1 MTMKGNMMKNQASVY
16 TPMNKTVEKILEP
29 VVLIGMTGFLLV
41 MFGIFTVEHFIVRP
55 PMRLL
60 GLGEYKK
67 RRRKRRK
74 N

>member
-1 MTMKGNMMKNQASVY
+1 
-16 TPMNKTVEKILEP
+16 MNKTLEKILEP
-29 VVLIGMTGFLLV
+29 IVLLGLTSFLLV

-55 PMRLL
+55 PMRIL

-67 RRRKRRK
+67 RKRKRRK

>member
-1 MTMKGNMMKNQASVY
+1 MTMKGNMMRNQVSVY

-67 RRRKRRK
+67 RKRKRF
-74 N
+74 

>member
-1 MTMKGNMMKNQASVY
+1 
-16 TPMNKTVEKILEP
+16 MNKKLEKILEP
-29 VVLIGMTGFLLV
+29 IFLIGMTGFLLV
-41 MFGIFTVEHFIVRP
+41 MFGIFTVEHFLVRP

-67 RRRKRRK
+67 RKRKRRK

>member
-1 MTMKGNMMKNQASVY
+1 
-16 TPMNKTVEKILEP
+16 MNKTLEKILEP
-29 VVLIGMTGFLLV
+29 ILLVGLTSVLLV

-67 RRRKRRK
+67 RKKRSGRNK
-74 N
+74 V

>member
-1 MTMKGNMMKNQASVY
+1 MTMKGNMMRNQVSVY

-41 MFGIFTVEHFIVRP
+41 MFGIFTVEHFLVRP

-67 RRRKRRK
+67 RRRRK
-74 N
+74 K

>member
-1 MTMKGNMMKNQASVY
+1 
-16 TPMNKTVEKILEP
+16 MNKRVEKILEP
-29 VVLIGMTGFLLV
+29 IVLIGMTGFLLV
-41 MFGIFTVEHFIVRP
+41 MFGIFTVEHFLIRP

>member
-1 MTMKGNMMKNQASVY
+1 
-16 TPMNKTVEKILEP
+16 MNKTLEKILEP

-41 MFGIFTVEHFIVRP
+41 MFGIFTVEHFLVRP

-74 N
+74 V

>member
-1 MTMKGNMMKNQASVY
+1 MID
-16 TPMNKTVEKILEP
+16 MNKTLERILEP
-29 VVLIGMTGFLLV
+29 ILLVGLTSVLLV

-67 RRRKRRK
+67 RKKRK
-74 N
+74 